1 MKQLTEQQIQDNYL
15 KLRSIIN
22 DTFTGERLEKLN
34 TMYDH
39 FENRMVLGLFVSAV
53 AVLFYVSN

>member
-39 FENRMVLGLFVSAV
+39 FENRMVLVRT
-53 AVLFYVSN
+53 